1 MNDTICIKV
10 IERSFFLFSFFFFL
24 ERKGHFI
31 ITCILY
37 LKEVGDIYALCNL
50 WVPYYRQT
58 QLVRAKSRL
67 CLFQ

>member
-10 IERSFFLFSFFFFL
+10 TERSILFYFILFLIL

-50 WVPYYRQT
+50 WVPY
-58 QLVRAKSRL
+58 
-67 CLFQ
+67 